1 MPEHNPGVM
10 GGKLIYSFY
19 KRKRKRKYFIGTMR
33 LGRRTTHFVTDDSI
47 LSMYIFSR

>member
-19 KRKRKRKYFIGTMR
+19 KRKRKYFIGTMR
-33 LGRRTTHFVTDDSI
+33 LGRRTTHFVSDDSI
-47 LSMYIFSR
+47 LSMYIFLR